1 MVREDVFI
9 EHNGVKVSVND
20 MEKWWREHPDPE
32 FSEAHNKAVIA
43 RSIARAEAI
52 RKKRKKEFNE
62 EIDERVAATASYLR
76 YLDRGKSGT
85 PEQYFGKRELAHL
98 RGERVKAE
106 LMQAKANG
114 QKLWRLVDTKNA

>member
-1 MVREDVFI
+1 MAREDVFI
-9 EHNGVKVSVND
+9 DNNGVKVSVND
-20 MEKWWREHPDPE
+20 MEKYWRERPDPG

-52 RKKRKKEFNE
+52 KKRRKKDFYN

-76 YLDRGKSGT
+76 YLDKGKSGT
-85 PEQYFGKRELAHL
+85 AEQYFGKRQLAEL

-114 QKLWRLVDTKNA
+114 QKLWRLVDTRNA